1 MIDIDKL
8 KSELKRLNT
17 SLTYELI
24 DDIEIAIEDNSEFI
38 YVSDGYEDK
47 ELYIKDI
54 ITKQ

>member
-8 KSELKRLNT
+8 KSELKRLNI

-54 ITKQ
+54 TTK